1 MKSLLNKIKG
11 LIYSQDVISLLDS
24 HHEILKTIAQS
35 EEYKTTLIEME
46 KNLEFSYSKLKNL
59 FTPLLNSYNYPESSN
74 FEKDLYEYVL
84 ALSFPDKFSYDSNY
98 LNLYKFF
105 MLILESKAL

>member
-74 FEKDLYEYVL
+74 FEKDLYEYVHV
-84 ALSFPDKFSYDSNY
+84 DS
-98 LNLYKFF
+98 
-105 MLILESKAL
+105 